1 MVGRE
6 KGKKRMLEELTRGSS
21 YETKVIPI
29 VGMGGIG
36 KTTLAKQVFNHPSI
50 QSKEY
55 NMGLISPVE
64 SWNLFKSG
72 GFENEELPFEF
83 ETTAKKIEHK
93 CHASPLTIAIV
104 AGIVKS
110 RRTIKDWKNVA
121 KDVKSSVTNDPDE
134 QCSHVLGLSYNHST
148 SDLKACLLYFRILR
162 RCILLNN
169 Q

>member
-1 MVGRE
+1 MDDVRIFFPRE
-6 KGKKRMLEELTRGSS
+6 NNEVARYAAAENLFL
-21 YETKVIPI
+21 
-29 VGMGGIG
+29 
-36 KTTLAKQVFNHPSI
+36 Q
-50 QSKEY
+50 
-55 NMGLISPVE
+55 MGLISPVE

-121 KDVKSSVTNDPDE
+121 KDVKSSVTNDQDE